1 MRFLHISDLHLGKI
15 FPVSRYGQQF
25 AHRRRQELLDTFS
38 RLIDF
43 ANQNQVDFIL
53 CCGDFLNSEELRVE
67 ELRNINAMIERL
79 EHAVIV
85 AISGNHDPQTKN
97 SAYQKIDW
105 SKRFYLA
112 APGSGRVAL
121 SAYRTIITYHS
132 WDQKEMPEPIEVPK
146 PSTQS
151 GQYQILMLHADALTK
166 SRYLP
171 LDAQKLSE
179 AGFDYVALG
188 HIHKMQCVAPNVY
201 YSGSPEPLDF
211 GESGEHGFMMVDV
224 EGERRRVQFVPF
236 SQREYRQLSV
246 QVGENDSEMS
256 ISDRIASS
264 IIREDPHHIYTV
276 TLVGNYP
283 LGARW
288 NIEKI
293 EDDLRYKE
301 YFCSIEDKTRPQY
314 DIDALYRENQGNLIG
329 NFIGSFLRRESGA
342 ENGEKLDAERELEEK
357 ALYYGLEVL
366 LSQREPQ
373 SNPGLDNKQ
382 KREEG

>member
-1 MRFLHISDLHLGKI
+1 
-15 FPVSRYGQQF
+15 
-25 AHRRRQELLDTFS
+25 
-38 RLIDF
+38 
-43 ANQNQVDFIL
+43 
-53 CCGDFLNSEELRVE
+53 
-67 ELRNINAMIERL
+67 
-79 EHAVIV
+79 
-85 AISGNHDPQTKN
+85 
-97 SAYQKIDW
+97 
-105 SKRFYLA
+105 
-112 APGSGRVAL
+112 
-121 SAYRTIITYHS
+121 
-132 WDQKEMPEPIEVPK
+132 MPEPIEIPK

-256 ISDRIASS
+256 ISDRIASA

-276 TLVGNYP
+276 TLEGNYP

-301 YFCSIEDKTRPQY
+301 YFAALRTRP
-314 DIDALYRENQGNLIG
+314 ALSTI
-329 NFIGSFLRRESGA
+329 
-342 ENGEKLDAERELEEK
+342 
-357 ALYYGLEVL
+357 
-366 LSQREPQ
+366 
-373 SNPGLDNKQ
+373 
-382 KREEG
+382 